1 MGRLEGKVAL
11 ITGAAGGIMG
21 VTAAVFARES
31 AKIVVADIAVEGGE
45 ETVDRITRSGGDA
58 VFVKTDVSNEEEVK
72 RSIRATVDKYGKL
85 NLLVNGAGVDLP
97 DQLSTVECS
106 EEVFDKT
113 YAVNLKG
120 TWLVMK
126 HVFSEMA
133 KSGGG
138 AIINVSSI
146 AAHIGYPSIPAYS
159 ASKGG
164 IISLSRVAAIEFASK
179 NVRVNCISPGPIR
192 TPMIVGQWGEEG
204 LQQMAE
210 LLPRKK
216 IGEMEDIANV
226 ALFLASD
233 ESANVIGHTLV
244 ADGGMKAS
252 SHVSTK

>member
-11 ITGAAGGIMG
+11 LTGAAGGIMG
-21 VTAAVFARES
+21 ATATVFAREG
-31 AKIVVADIAVEGGE
+31 AKIVVADVAVKGGK
-45 ETVDRITRSGGDA
+45 ETASRIITSGGDA
-58 VFVKTDVSNEEEVK
+58 MFVKTDVSNEEAVK
-72 RSIRATVDKYGKL
+72 ESIKSTIHRYGKL
-85 NLLVNGAGVDLP
+85 NILVNGAGVDLP
-97 DQLSTVECS
+97 EQLSTVECS

-113 YAVNLKG
+113 YSVNLKG

-126 HVFSEMA
+126 HAFPEISRA
-133 KSGGG
+133 GGG
-138 AIINVSSI
+138 SIINLTSI

-164 IISLSRVAAIEFASK
+164 IISLSRVAAIEFAAK
-179 NVRVNCISPGPIR
+179 NVRVNCISPGPIL
-192 TPMIVGQWGEEG
+192 TPMIVGQWGETG
-204 LQQMAE
+204 LRQMAG

-252 SHVSTK
+252 SHVSAE

>member
-11 ITGAAGGIMG
+11 LTGAAGGIMG
-21 VTAAVFARES
+21 TTATVFAREG
-31 AKIVVADIAVEGGE
+31 AKIIVADVAVKGGKKAA
-45 ETVDRITRSGGDA
+45 DRIITSGGDA
-58 VFVKTDVSNEEEVK
+58 MFVKTDVSNEEEVK
-72 RSIRATVDKYGKL
+72 ESIKSTINRYGKL
-85 NLLVNGAGVDLP
+85 NILVNGAGVDLP

-113 YAVNLKG
+113 YSVNLKG
-120 TWLVMK
+120 TWLTMK
-126 HVFSEMA
+126 HAFPEIA
-133 KSGGG
+133 RAGGG
-138 AIINVSSI
+138 SIINLTSI

-164 IISLSRVAAIEFASK
+164 IISLSRVAAIEFAAK
-179 NVRVNCISPGPIR
+179 NVRVNCISPGPIL
-192 TPMIVGQWGEEG
+192 TPMIVGQWGERG
-204 LQQMAE
+204 LQQMAG

-226 ALFLASD
+226 ALFLASE

-252 SHVSTK
+252 SHISAE